1 MSQFINGYS
10 YIFTKK
16 LIHRDLKPA
25 NLLLTSD
32 NQLKI
37 ADFGFGI
44 KAQ

>member
-10 YIFTKK
+10 YIFNKK

-32 NQLKI
+32 N
-37 ADFGFGI
+37 
-44 KAQ
+44 